1 MNGNKIISILLVFAL
16 LFAGCAQTKL
26 INGVQYEPY
35 GVINSKK
42 NKKEG
47 IDYDLIES
55 NIILSIIFCETLVV
69 PFVLI
74 GFKLFQAVKL
84 KEEIQKE

>member
-1 MNGNKIISILLVFAL
+1 MLVVSL

-26 INGVQYEPY
+26 INGVEYEPY
-35 GVINSKK
+35 GIVNSDE

-47 IDYDLIES
+47 IEYQKKKS
-55 NIILSIIFCETLVV
+55 SIILSILFCETLVV

-74 GFKLFQAVKL
+74 GFKLFEPVKL
-84 KEEIQKE
+84 KDSIQKE